1 MGSLDRYCR
10 LCSLMVRQDHLLK
23 LFDDNRVETQ
33 NTGKLRH
40 FLNFVISPVDRLPKH
55 VCVTCISNLDYCIQF
70 VDKCRRI
77 DALLQRGLD
86 VDYVA
91 TEISYRYSYLFPTPY
106 PGQESS
112 RNTANYPEQTPA
124 NFFGQVPTRPED
136 NSGLN
141 LSQLNTQSRPE
152 HHDHSQQQS
161 LQQIEQH
168 PGMATENSNAMYR
181 QQQQPQ
187 QRQSYQEVKQ
197 EQQQMPQQHQ
207 QQQQQ
212 QQQRPQQQQQQPQPH
227 HQQQP
232 QPPQQQ
238 PETQPIANSNQ
249 PKVPMYRNNVSVD
262 NMVVEIEPTDFFQEN
277 GGRKSGNVKPE
288 YPWKVGGVT
297 RKALAAKDKK
307 DNSVQ
312 SSPKADPESDAEI
325 NKDSPGKKIRKI
337 LPKVEMGS
345 SPIVKAASAAAP
357 MMNMKN
363 VNQIMIPVTL
373 KTPCRNCNMTI
384 VAASLAEL
392 KKHVCPAKDQSVECP
407 IRGCGRKF
415 SSKSSLKYH
424 HKHYHNQL
432 KKEEVDIMSLAT
444 NELTGGVVDS
454 GDGNQTNGANTSN
467 CVLQVLTPKQNQKAE
482 PQEIVSD
489 ARYDQVF
496 QENQPPVSISNST
509 NPIPTGGQVPQVPP
523 TLATVQGTTIAGGG
537 RCTKP
542 YACPYQGCTKAYNAK
557 TYLIQHERLH
567 TGERP
572 FSCKHCGKGF
582 SRILDMKKH
591 NLLKVC
597 M

>member
-1 MGSLDRYCR
+1 
-10 LCSLMVRQDHLLK
+10 MVRQDHLLK

-77 DALLQRGLD
+77 DGLLQRGLD

-91 TEISYRYSYLFPTPY
+91 TEISYRYSYLFPTPGPY
-106 PGQESS
+106 PGQDSSRNTTNYPVGTESS
-112 RNTANYPEQTPA
+112 RNTTNYPEQTPP
-124 NFFGQVPTRPED
+124 NFFGQVPARPED

-152 HHDHSQQQS
+152 HLDHSQQA
-161 LQQIEQH
+161 LQQGQQH
-168 PGMATENSNAMYR
+168 GTGMADNSNAMYR
-181 QQQQPQ
+181 QPQ
-187 QRQSYQEVKQ
+187 QRQPYQEVKQ
-197 EQQQMPQQHQ
+197 EHQQMPQQQQHQ
-207 QQQQQ
+207 QQQRQQ
-212 QQQRPQQQQQQPQPH
+212 QQIQPQHQQPQT
-227 HQQQP
+227 
-232 QPPQQQ
+232 PQQQ
-238 PETQPIANSNQ
+238 PETQPTANINQ

-312 SSPKADPESDAEI
+312 GSPKADPESDAET

-337 LPKVEMGS
+337 LPKVEQFSSAS
-345 SPIVKAASAAAP
+345 SPIVKAATAATAP

-444 NELTGGVVDS
+444 NELTGGVVTI
-454 GDGNQTNGANTSN
+454 GDGNEMTGANTSN
-467 CVLQVLTPKQNQKAE
+467 CVLQVLSPKQNQKPE
-482 PQEIVSD
+482 PQEIISD
-489 ARYDQVF
+489 ARYEQVF

-509 NPIPTGGQVPQVPP
+509 NPITSGGQVSQVPP
-523 TLATVQGTTIAGGG
+523 PLTTGQGTTITGAAH
-537 RCTKP
+537 CTKP

-572 FSCKHCGKGF
+572 FSCKNCGKGF